1 MLLEFRA
8 SNAISGRKKWSVFL
22 FLIISNL
29 NFCSFRLSGNTAL
42 AQKKETIQ
50 YKHIWMRQL
59 YQQLW
64 IINNNP
70 INSSNHLKIFSAYK
84 DNIIMLHQYD
94 SHPFL
99 QKMLLKQLKQYLS
112 KYKIKNF
119 KIWPFNKLLLTIHN
133 ASEQMSLLE
142 FVKIC
147 SSNSMGFE
155 STAIAVSLD
164 YQ

>member
-1 MLLEFRA
+1 
-8 SNAISGRKKWSVFL
+8 
-22 FLIISNL
+22 
-29 NFCSFRLSGNTAL
+29 
-42 AQKKETIQ
+42 
-50 YKHIWMRQL
+50 
-59 YQQLW
+59 
-64 IINNNP
+64 
-70 INSSNHLKIFSAYK
+70 
-84 DNIIMLHQYD
+84 MLHQYD

-142 FVKIC
+142 LVKIC